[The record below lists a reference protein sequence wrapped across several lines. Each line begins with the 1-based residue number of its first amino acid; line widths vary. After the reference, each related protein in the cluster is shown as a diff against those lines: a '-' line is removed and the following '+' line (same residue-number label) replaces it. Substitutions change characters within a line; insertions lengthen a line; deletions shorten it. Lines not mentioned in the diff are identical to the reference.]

1 MHANILLCRHWMT
14 SRSVYKR
21 RLFSRLDRTAEFETS
36 GFMFLTV
43 RHSNKSRKLLDGSL
57 CCRRRSSADPPQRLM
72 NCISFVSLVILSM
85 RVRTNDRM
93 GTKMTYHWP
102 SKQLFVLK
110 LSGIAN
116 ERGILG
122 PHHAYWH
129 PYAILGVWY
138 DDIRSDRGRRPKS
151 RATSDIG
158 DGCAVVPAKEW
169 A

>member
-1 MHANILLCRHWMT
+1 MT

-21 RLFSRLDRTAEFETS
+21 RLFSRLDRTAEFEMS

-43 RHSNKSRKLLDGSL
+43 GHSNKSRKLLDGRCWSM
-57 CCRRRSSADPPQRLM
+57 CCRCRSSADPPQRLM
-72 NCISFVSLVILSM
+72 NCISYVRLVILYM
-85 RVRTNDRM
+85 WVRTNARM
-93 GTKMTYHWP
+93 GTKITYHWP
-102 SKQLFVLK
+102 SKKLFVLK

-129 PYAILGVWY
+129 PYAIPGVWY
-138 DDIRSDRGRRPKS
+138 DDIRSDREHRPKG

-158 DGCAVVPAKEW
+158 DGCAVVPAKGW